1 MEEDKLKIGLL
12 GLGVVGSGVPVI
24 LKEHAG
30 KISQVTG
37 MDISVKTA
45 LVRDEAEKAKQ
56 AEKFDIELTTDVTE
70 ILNDDEIQV
79 VVELMGK
86 VEPAKTY
93 IEEALKK
100 GKHVVTANKDLL
112 AQHGGKL
119 VKLAQENNCDL
130 YYEASVAGGIPILRT
145 IANSLAA
152 DRINK
157 ILGIVNGTTNYMLTK
172 MVSDGMSYDD
182 ALAQAQALGFAE
194 SDPTNDVDGID
205 AAYKMIILSQF
216 GFGMNI
222 NMDLVT
228 TKGIRG
234 LQLED
239 VEMAAHLG
247 YDIKLIGSAEKQGD
261 SIYTEV
267 GPMLVKKEHPLAA
280 VRDEYNAVFI
290 ESAGVGESMYYGP
303 GAGAKPTAT
312 SVVSD
317 IITIAKNIRLGTTG
331 NMFNS
336 YKHKTRITPDSQVMG
351 KYYFSLEALDQEGQ
365 FLKLAQIMTNENVGF
380 DQLVQRK
387 ENHDSEHARIV
398 VITHTV
404 SKEQMQKV
412 LKEIQATPGFKLL
425 SDMKVLGE

>member
-1 MEEDKLKIGLL
+1 MEEKLKVGLL

-24 LKEHAG
+24 LSEHRK

-37 MDISVKTA
+37 MDISIKTA
-45 LVRDEAEKAKQ
+45 LVRDDAEKARQ
-56 AEKFDIELTTDVTE
+56 ADRFDIDLTTDIDE
-70 ILNDDEIQV
+70 ILNDPEIKV
-79 VVELMGK
+79 VVELIGK

-93 IEEALKK
+93 ITEALKR

-145 IANSLAA
+145 ISNSLAA
-152 DRINK
+152 DRISK
-157 ILGIVNGTTNYMLTK
+157 VLGIVNGTTNYMLTK
-172 MVSDGMSYDD
+172 MVSEGKSYDD
-182 ALAQAQALGFAE
+182 ALAEAQALGFAE

-222 NMDLVT
+222 NMDMVSVN
-228 TKGIRG
+228 GIRG
-234 LQLED
+234 LPLED
-239 VEMAAHLG
+239 VAMAGKLG
-247 YDIKLIGSAEKQGD
+247 YEIKLIGSAEKQDG

-267 GPMLVKKEHPLAA
+267 GPMLIKKEHPLAA
-280 VRDEYNAVFI
+280 VRNEFNAVFI

-331 NMFNS
+331 HMFNT
-336 YKHKTRITPDSQVMG
+336 YKHKTRITPDNEVKG
-351 KYYFSLEALDQEGQ
+351 KYYFSLEVSDKEGQ
-365 FLKLAQIMTNENVGF
+365 FLRLAQIMTDAKIGF
-380 DQLVQRK
+380 DQLVQDNADHVK
-387 ENHDSEHARIV
+387 ARIV
-398 VITHTV
+398 VITHTIT
-404 SKEQMQKV
+404 KQQMKTAMEQ
-412 LKEIQATPGFKLL
+412 IQQLDGFKLL
-425 SDMKVLGE
+425 NTMKVLGD